1 MEMMKPITKKVLFG
15 LPAVVLT
22 AALACTM
29 VGCGGG
35 STDGTQG
42 ESGGEAP
49 AEQKAYESQKVE
61 VMGFTIE
68 SLADGTYYRGDVYKQ
83 DGFYLRVKITNNN
96 EKAKQK
102 TTVGAIAAFGELEA
116 TDPSFHGSA
125 KGLLSFDLNK
135 PEGLS
140 EGAQIEGDPTIE
152 PGESIEWVYFWDTK
166 DNYYGPISVGFFG
179 NVATNENCG
188 VMHFDT
194 TDGMTDEMKAA
205 NAEAEAIAAK
215 GGVDYSAYSVT
226 AAKGW
231 ALVETND
238 DRGSAV
244 FNPDGSTKRFQ
255 TKIMS
260 REPLAEAEAIQ
271 GNYSGKG
278 VLDEVDV
285 KGVTWT
291 RYTAETGTVYMYA
304 KAPCGKTVHM
314 FFDNGITWDDA
325 LPMMENVVLK

>member
-1 MEMMKPITKKVLFG
+1 MMKPITKKVLFG

-49 AEQKAYESQKVE
+49 AEHKAYESQKVE

-116 TDPSFHGSA
+116 TDPTFHGSA

-140 EGAQIEGDPTIE
+140 EGAQIEGTPLSNLVKASSGSISGTRKTIITDPYLLD
-152 PGESIEWVYFWDTK
+152 S
-166 DNYYGPISVGFFG
+166 
-179 NVATNENCG
+179 
-188 VMHFDT
+188 
-194 TDGMTDEMKAA
+194 
-205 NAEAEAIAAK
+205 
-215 GGVDYSAYSVT
+215 SAMSPPTRT
-226 AAKGW
+226 AA
-231 ALVETND
+231 
-238 DRGSAV
+238 
-244 FNPDGSTKRFQ
+244 
-255 TKIMS
+255 
-260 REPLAEAEAIQ
+260 
-271 GNYSGKG
+271 
-278 VLDEVDV
+278 
-285 KGVTWT
+285 
-291 RYTAETGTVYMYA
+291 
-304 KAPCGKTVHM
+304 
-314 FFDNGITWDDA
+314 
-325 LPMMENVVLK
+325 

>member
-1 MEMMKPITKKVLFG
+1 MMKPITKKVLFS

-29 VGCGGG
+29 VGCGER

-49 AEQKAYESQKVE
+49 AEQKAYESQKIE

-116 TDPSFHGSA
+116 TDPTFHGSA

-135 PEGLS
+135 PESLS
-140 EGAQIEGDPTIE
+140 EGAQIEGDPSIE

-271 GNYSGKG
+271 GNYNGKG

>member
-1 MEMMKPITKKVLFG
+1 
-15 LPAVVLT
+15 
-22 AALACTM
+22 
-29 VGCGGG
+29 
-35 STDGTQG
+35 
-42 ESGGEAP
+42 
-49 AEQKAYESQKVE
+49 
-61 VMGFTIE
+61 
-68 SLADGTYYRGDVYKQ
+68 
-83 DGFYLRVKITNNN
+83 
-96 EKAKQK
+96 
-102 TTVGAIAAFGELEA
+102 
-116 TDPSFHGSA
+116 
-125 KGLLSFDLNK
+125 
-135 PEGLS
+135 
-140 EGAQIEGDPTIE
+140 
-152 PGESIEWVYFWDTK
+152 
-166 DNYYGPISVGFFG
+166 
-179 NVATNENCG
+179 
-188 VMHFDT
+188 MHFDT

-271 GNYSGKG
+271 GNYNGKG

-285 KGVTWT
+285 KGVAWT
-291 RYTAETGTVYMYA
+291 RYAAETGTVYMYA

>member
-1 MEMMKPITKKVLFG
+1 MMKPITKKVLFG
-15 LPAVVLT
+15 MPAVVLT
-22 AALACTM
+22 AALACAM
-29 VGCGGG
+29 VGCGEGP
-35 STDGTQG
+35 TDGTQG

-49 AEQKAYESQKVE
+49 AEQKTYESQKVE

-116 TDPSFHGSA
+116 TDPTFHGSA

-140 EGAQIEGDPTIE
+140 EGAQIEGDPSIE

-238 DRGSAV
+238 NRGSAV

-260 REPLAEAEAIQ
+260 REPLAEAEAI
-271 GNYSGKG
+271 
-278 VLDEVDV
+278 
-285 KGVTWT
+285 
-291 RYTAETGTVYMYA
+291 
-304 KAPCGKTVHM
+304 
-314 FFDNGITWDDA
+314 
-325 LPMMENVVLK
+325 